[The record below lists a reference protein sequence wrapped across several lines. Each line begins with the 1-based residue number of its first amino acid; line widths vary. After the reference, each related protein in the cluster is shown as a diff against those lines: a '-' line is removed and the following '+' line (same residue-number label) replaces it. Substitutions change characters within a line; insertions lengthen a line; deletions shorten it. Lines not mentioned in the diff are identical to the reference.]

1 MEFSAFAKFDIFK
14 LSESSAFIF
23 FLQFSVVT
31 VKMAFHNFGKKK
43 RKRLSSKPP
52 PTPETRG
59 EWSSQFEFIMA
70 EGLNLSLQEMSLDDK
85 YLLLLLVFGLL
96 KILIG
101 CISLNLTLELTYLNR
116 Y

>member
-1 MEFSAFAKFDIFK
+1 
-14 LSESSAFIF
+14 
-23 FLQFSVVT
+23 
-31 VKMAFHNFGKKK
+31 
-43 RKRLSSKPP
+43 
-52 PTPETRG
+52 
-59 EWSSQFEFIMA
+59 MA
-70 EGLNLSLQEMSLDDK
+70 EGLDLSLQEMSLDDK